1 MKIRENMPVYRIG
14 IDLGG
19 TNIKAGV
26 VSADNQLLAS
36 YSCKTLVQRPWREV
50 VADMAMAAGKAAETL
65 GISLADCVSCGVG
78 SPGTVNAANG
88 MVIYS
93 NNFDW
98 ENIPLGET
106 LSELMQMPVKVSNDA
121 NCAAL
126 GECVAGA
133 AKDVSSAV
141 LLTLG
146 TGVGGG
152 VVFDGKVFEGG
163 PGGAELG
170 HTCIVGGGELC
181 TCGRKGCLEAYASAT
196 ALIREASRAAT
207 VYPESSMNE
216 LLKEYGGE
224 MNGIIPFSAAQSGD
238 AVATA
243 VVERYID
250 WLGKGIV
257 DLVNIFR
264 PEVVLLAGGVCAQ
277 GENLTKP
284 LTAMVK
290 EYAFG
295 GARVASP
302 EVKIAALGNDA
313 GILGAANLI

>member
-1 MKIRENMPVYRIG
+1 MATNNKAYRIG

-19 TNIKAGV
+19 TNIKAGI
-26 VSADNQLLAS
+26 VSAENELLAS
-36 YSCKTLVQRPWREV
+36 YSCKTLVERPWREV
-50 VADMAMAAGKAAETL
+50 VADMAMAAAKAAQAY
-65 GISLADCVSCGVG
+65 GITLADCVSCGVG
-78 SPGTVNAANG
+78 SPGTVNAENG

-106 LSELMQMPVKVSNDA
+106 LADLLQIPVKVSNDA

-126 GECVAGA
+126 GECAAGA
-133 AKDVSSAV
+133 AKDVASAV

-152 VVFDGKVFEGG
+152 VVFGGKVFEGG

-170 HTCIVGGGELC
+170 HTCIVDDGELC
-181 TCGRKGCLEAYASAT
+181 TCGRKGCLESYASAT
-196 ALIREASRAAT
+196 ALIREASRAAAAH
-207 VYPESSMNE
+207 PESSMNA
-216 LLKEYGGE
+216 LLKEYDGE

-238 AVATA
+238 AAA
-243 VVERYID
+243 KVVVDNYIN

-284 LTAMVK
+284 LTAIVK

-302 EVKIAALGNDA
+302 DVKIAALGNDA
-313 GILGAANLI
+313 GILGAANLL

>member
-1 MKIRENMPVYRIG
+1 MAELTKQRIYRIG

-19 TNIKAGV
+19 TNIKAGI
-26 VSADNQLLAS
+26 VSETNELLAS
-36 YSCKTLVQRPWREV
+36 YSCKTLVERPWRDV
-50 VADMAMAAGKAAETL
+50 VTDMAMAAGKAAEKL
-65 GISLADCVSCGVG
+65 GITLVDCVSCGVG
-78 SPGTVNAANG
+78 SPGTVDASTG
-88 MVIYS
+88 VVVYS

-106 LSELMQMPVKVSNDA
+106 LSDLMDMPVKVSNDA

-170 HTCIVGGGELC
+170 HICVKDGGEMC
-181 TCGRKGCLEAYASAT
+181 TCGRAGCLEAYASAT
-196 ALIREASRAAT
+196 ALIREASRAAAAH
-207 VYPESSMNE
+207 PESKMNE
-216 LLKEYGGE
+216 LLPQYHNE

-238 AVATA
+238 AAAQTVIDA
-243 VVERYID
+243 YID

-277 GENLTKP
+277 GENLTAP
-284 LTAMVK
+284 LTAFVK
-290 EYAFG
+290 ANAFG
-295 GARVASP
+295 GARVKAP
-302 EVKIAALGNDA
+302 AVKIAALGNDA
-313 GILGAANLI
+313 GILGAANLL

>member
-1 MKIRENMPVYRIG
+1 MKQTEQNQTYRVG

-19 TNIKAGV
+19 TNIKAGIV
-26 VSADNQLLAS
+26 GKNNELLTT
-36 YSCKTLVQRPWREV
+36 YSCKTLVERPWRVV
-50 VADMAMAAGKAAETL
+50 VADMAMAAGKAAEKL
-65 GISLADCVSCGVG
+65 GITLEDCISCGVG
-78 SPGTVNAANG
+78 SPGTVNAETG
-88 MVIYS
+88 EVIYS
-93 NNFDW
+93 NNFNW
-98 ENIPLGET
+98 EHIPLGET
-106 LSELMQMPVKVSNDA
+106 LADLMGMPVKVSNDA

-133 AKDVSSAV
+133 AKDVKSAV

-152 VVFDGKVFEGG
+152 VVFGGKVFEGG

-170 HTCIVGGGELC
+170 HSCIVEDGELC
-181 TCGRKGCLEAYASAT
+181 TCGRKGCLESYASAT
-196 ALIREASRAAT
+196 ALIREASRAAAAH
-207 VYPESSMNE
+207 PESSMHA

-224 MNGIIPFSAAQSGD
+224 MNGIIPFTAAQNGD
-238 AVATA
+238 AAA
-243 VVERYID
+243 QGVVDHYID

-257 DLVNIFR
+257 DFVNIFR

-290 EYAFG
+290 AQAFG
-295 GARVASP
+295 GARVAAP

-313 GILGAANLI
+313 GILGAANLL

>member
-1 MKIRENMPVYRIG
+1 MQQATTPKTYRVG

-19 TNIKAGV
+19 TNIKAGI
-26 VSADNQLLAS
+26 VSENNELLS
-36 YSCKTLVQRPWREV
+36 SFSCKTLVERPWREV
-50 VADMAMAAGKAAETL
+50 VADMAMAAGKAAEKL
-65 GISLADCVSCGVG
+65 GITLADCTSCGVG
-78 SPGTVNAANG
+78 SPGTVNAATG
-88 MVIYS
+88 EVVYS

-98 ENIPLGET
+98 EHIPLGEA
-106 LSELMQMPVKVSNDA
+106 LAELMGMPVKASNDA

-152 VVFDGKVFEGG
+152 VVFGGKVFEGG
-163 PGGAELG
+163 AGGAELG
-170 HTCIVGGGELC
+170 HSCIVEDGELC
-181 TCGRKGCLEAYASAT
+181 TCGRKGCLESYASAT
-196 ALIREASRAAT
+196 ALIREASRAAAAH
-207 VYPESSMNE
+207 PESSMHE
-216 LLKEYGGE
+216 LLQQYGGE
-224 MNGIIPFSAAQSGD
+224 MNGIIPFTAAQNGD
-238 AVATA
+238 AAA
-243 VVERYID
+243 KLVVDHYID

-257 DLVNIFR
+257 DFVNIFR

-284 LTAMVK
+284 LTAYVK
-290 EYAFG
+290 QYAFG
-295 GARVASP
+295 GDRIASP

-313 GILGAANLI
+313 GILGAANL